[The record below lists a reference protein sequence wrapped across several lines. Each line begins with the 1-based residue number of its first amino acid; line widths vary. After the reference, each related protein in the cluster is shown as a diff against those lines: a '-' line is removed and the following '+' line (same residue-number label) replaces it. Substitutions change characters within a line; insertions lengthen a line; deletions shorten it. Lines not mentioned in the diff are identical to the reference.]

1 MNFVSQNT
9 PTLQLMDLANS
20 RHHSI
25 LIEGPQG
32 CGKTYLAKQ
41 YAAMLNVSDFEVVK
55 CSVDTIRDAIDET
68 CKIKNDVVICLEN
81 LDDGVLS
88 ASYTILKFL
97 EEPLPNV
104 YIVVTCRNLK
114 KVPDTIISRSAVVS
128 CGPPIDRD
136 IEEFASNRNK
146 QKFQSLSDSSI
157 WKSVRSFKDAEYVL
171 SMNDEQIKYFSQL
184 DKMMSFSDTVSNI
197 IWKLGHYEDNT
208 EIPVGLVM
216 QYIISKTNSKTVKRA
231 AIRCMSDISLGRLAQ
246 HACLARF
253 VFEAKYV
260 E

>member
-114 KVPDTIISRSAVVS
+114 KVPDTIISRSSRSKSNQTKCNGTHFLYIKNLLHILLFLCDTFLFFKVS
-128 CGPPIDRD
+128 
-136 IEEFASNRNK
+136 AAK
-146 QKFQSLSDSSI
+146 
-157 WKSVRSFKDAEYVL
+157 VL
-171 SMNDEQIKYFSQL
+171 QI
-184 DKMMSFSDTVSNI
+184 
-197 IWKLGHYEDNT
+197 EDNT
-208 EIPVGLVM
+208 
-216 QYIISKTNSKTVKRA
+216 K
-231 AIRCMSDISLGRLAQ
+231 
-246 HACLARF
+246 
-253 VFEAKYV
+253 
-260 E
+260 

>member
-128 CGPPIDRD
+128 CGNPIDKD
-136 IEEFASNRNK
+136 IEEFASSRNK

-184 DKMMSFSDTVSNI
+184 DKMMSFSDIVSNI

-231 AIRCMSDISLGRLAQ
+231 AIRCMSDISLGRIAQ

>member
-1 MNFVSQNT
+1 MNFVSQKA

-20 RHHSI
+20 RHHSV
-25 LIEGPQG
+25 LIEGTQG

-41 YAAMLNVSDFEVVK
+41 YAAMLNISDFEIVK
-55 CSVDTIRDAIDET
+55 CSVDTIRDAIEET

-81 LDDGVLS
+81 LDDGVIS

-104 YIVVTCRNLK
+104 YIVVTCRNIK
-114 KVPDTIISRSAVVS
+114 KVPDTITSRSAVVS
-128 CGPPIDRD
+128 CGPPIDKD
-136 IEEFASNRNK
+136 IEDFAVSRNSKKFNDLSNTN
-146 QKFQSLSDSSI
+146 I
-157 WKSVRSFKDAEYVL
+157 WKCVRSFKDAEYVL
-171 SMNDEQIKYFSQL
+171 SMNDEQIKYFNQL

-216 QYIISKTNSKTVKRA
+216 QYIISNTSSKTVRRA

>member
-104 YIVVTCRNLK
+104 YILVTCRNLK

-128 CGPPIDRD
+128 CGPPIDKD
-136 IEEFASNRNK
+136 IEEFASSRNK

-184 DKMMSFSDTVSNI
+184 DRMMSFSDIVSNI

>member
-1 MNFVSQNT
+1 MNFVSQKT

-20 RHHSI
+20 RHHSV

-41 YAAMLNVSDFEVVK
+41 YSAMLNITDFEIVK

-68 CKIKNDVVICLEN
+68 CKIRNDVVICLEN

-104 YIVVTCRNLK
+104 YIVVTCRNIK

-128 CGPPIDRD
+128 CGPPIDKD
-136 IEEFASNRNK
+136 IEEFARTRNS
-146 QKFQSLSDSSI
+146 QKFQMLSDNSI
-157 WKSVRSFKDAEYVL
+157 WKCVKSFKDAEYVL
-171 SMNDEQIKYFSQL
+171 SMNDEQIRYFSQL

-208 EIPVGLVM
+208 EIPVGLAM
-216 QYIISKTNSKTVKRA
+216 QYIISKTNSKTVRRA

>member
-1 MNFVSQNT
+1 MNFVSQKA
-9 PTLQLMDLANS
+9 PTLQLMDLSNS

-41 YAAMLNVSDFEVVK
+41 YANMLNVSDFEVVK

-104 YIVVTCRNLK
+104 YIVVTCRNLR

-128 CGPPIDRD
+128 CGPPIDKD
-136 IEEFASNRNK
+136 IEEFALNRNT

-157 WKSVRSFKDAEYVL
+157 WRSVRSFKDAEYIL
-171 SMNDEQIKYFSQL
+171 SMNDDQIKYFGQL
-184 DKMMSFSDTVSNI
+184 DKMLSFSDTVSNI

-216 QYIISKTNSKTVKRA
+216 QYIISRTNSKTVKRA

>member
-41 YAAMLNVSDFEVVK
+41 YSAMLNVSDFEVVK

-128 CGPPIDRD
+128 CGPPIDKD
-136 IEEFASNRNK
+136 IEEFASRRNK

-184 DKMMSFSDTVSNI
+184 DKMMSFSDIVSNI

>member
-1 MNFVSQNT
+1 MKFVSQT
-9 PTLQLMDLANS
+9 SPTLQLMDLANS
-20 RHHSI
+20 KHHSV

-41 YAAMLNVSDFEVVK
+41 YAVMLNVTDFEVVK

-104 YIVVTCRNLK
+104 YIVVTCRNIK

-128 CGPPIDRD
+128 CGPPIDKD
-136 IEEFASNRNK
+136 IEEFALNRNK

-157 WKSVRSFKDAEYVL
+157 WRSVRSFKDAEYVL
-171 SMNDEQIKYFSQL
+171 SMNDEQIRYFGQL

-197 IWKLGHYEDNT
+197 IWKMGHYEDNT

-216 QYIISKTNSKTVKRA
+216 QYIISRTNSKTVKRA

>member
-1 MNFVSQNT
+1 MNFVSQKA
-9 PTLQLMDLANS
+9 PTLQLMDLSNS

-41 YAAMLNVSDFEVVK
+41 YANMLNVSDFEVVK

-68 CKIKNDVVICLEN
+68 FKIKNDVVICLEN

-128 CGPPIDRD
+128 CGPPIDKD
-136 IEEFASNRNK
+136 IEEFALNRNK
-146 QKFQSLSDSSI
+146 QKFQILSDSNI
-157 WKSVRSFKDAEYVL
+157 WQSVRSFKDAEYVL
-171 SMNDEQIKYFSQL
+171 SMNDEQIKYFGQL
-184 DKMMSFSDTVSNI
+184 DKMLSFSDTVSNI

-208 EIPVGLVM
+208 EIPIGIMM
-216 QYIISKTNSKTVKRA
+216 QYIISRTNSKTVKRA

>member
-1 MNFVSQNT
+1 MNFVSQKT
-9 PTLQLMDLANS
+9 PTLQLMDLSNS

-41 YAAMLNVSDFEVVK
+41 YATMLNVSDFEVVR

-68 CKIKNDVVICLEN
+68 FKIKNDVVICLEN
-81 LDDGVLS
+81 LDEGVLS

-97 EEPLPNV
+97 EEPMPNV

-128 CGPPIDRD
+128 CGPPIDKD
-136 IEEFASNRNK
+136 IEEFAENKNK
-146 QKFQSLSDSSI
+146 QKFEYLKTKNI
-157 WKSVRSFKDAEYVL
+157 WNCVRSFKDAEYIL
-171 SMNDEQIKYFSQL
+171 SMNDSQIRYFTQI

-208 EIPVGLVM
+208 EIPVSIVM
-216 QYIISKTNSKTVKRA
+216 QYIIANSKSKTVKRA
-231 AIRCMSDISLGRLAQ
+231 AIRCISDISLGRLAQ

>member
-1 MNFVSQNT
+1 MNFVSQKA
-9 PTLQLMDLANS
+9 PTLQLMDLSNS

-41 YAAMLNVSDFEVVK
+41 YANMLNVSDFEVVK

-81 LDDGVLS
+81 LDDGVLY

-104 YIVVTCRNLK
+104 YIVVTCRNLR

-128 CGPPIDRD
+128 CGPPIDKD
-136 IEEFASNRNK
+136 IEEFALNRNT

-157 WKSVRSFKDAEYVL
+157 WRSVRSFKDAEYVL
-171 SMNDEQIKYFSQL
+171 SMNDDQIKYFGQL
-184 DKMMSFSDTVSNI
+184 DKMLSFSDTVSNI

-216 QYIISKTNSKTVKRA
+216 QYIISRTNSKTVKRA

>member
-114 KVPDTIISRSAVVS
+114 KVPDTIISRSVVVS
-128 CGPPIDRD
+128 CGPPIDKD
-136 IEEFASNRNK
+136 IEEFASSRNK

-184 DKMMSFSDTVSNI
+184 DKMMSFSDIVSNI